1 MKTIIALFAGASLW
15 VAGASLWAQAPLEM
29 TVRLTAP
36 LTTKMNR
43 TGDMVVAK
51 IVQPAQYAGGYLE
64 GEVKDIHPGA
74 GSKRAEIF
82 FQFQTL
88 HVGGKDSPVNTSVT
102 KIANSKQQAEMDEDG
117 AVIEQ
122 EHGGRLS
129 QLAGGLTS
137 RISKGAK
144 PLSSSEL
151 VKLSAKSTNVSLASG
166 SELTVQFSIPA
177 SK

>member
-1 MKTIIALFAGASLW
+1 MKTTIALLAAI
-15 VAGASLWAQAPLEM
+15 SLWAQAPVEM

-43 TGDMVVAK
+43 VGDMVVGK

-74 GSKRAEIF
+74 GTKRSEIF
-82 FQFQTL
+82 FQFHTL
-88 HVGGKDSPVNTSVT
+88 HAGGKDSPVAASVT
-102 KIANSKQQAEMDEDG
+102 KIVNSKQQAEVDEDG

-122 EHGGRLS
+122 EHGGRLA
-129 QLAGGLTS
+129 QLTGGIAS
-137 RISKGAK
+137 RITKAGRQPSTSELIK
-144 PLSSSEL
+144 LSS
-151 VKLSAKSTNVSLASG
+151 KSPGISLASG
-166 SELTVQFSIPA
+166 SEFTIQFSIPT